1 MWSNRFLWTGLSSG
15 VAVAALTLGE
25 LWLAFFRVGHQRPD
39 MDLRPYRR
47 LGTPG
52 LIAYP
57 ACWYMAIFRYRNYS
71 LYQTMVLV
79 GATFAAVTAVVAA
92 FMIIG
97 GIYVVLT
104 TFAAAQLWK
113 VALLA
118 ASATFA
124 YALMVAIGVIILIV
138 PYAIVAAPTAL
149 AHRWLLLKIFA
160 PTGPATPGAASTRLK
175 S

>member
-1 MWSNRFLWTGLSSG
+1 MVKAISLDGSIGG
-15 VAVAALTLGE
+15 VAVAALALGG
-25 LWLAFFRVGHQRPD
+25 LWLAFFVVSGTKDPTWTFAH
-39 MDLRPYRR
+39 MVDLA
-47 LGTPG
+47 LPG
-52 LIAYP
+52 LIVYP
-57 ACWYMAIFRYRNYS
+57 ACWYMFIFRYRDYS
-71 LYQTMVLV
+71 LYETMVLV

-92 FMIIG
+92 FLTIG
-97 GIYVVLT
+97 ALYVVLT

-124 YALMVAIGVIILIV
+124 YAFMVAFGAIIMIV
-138 PYAIVAAPTAL
+138 PFAIVATAMAL

-160 PTGPATPGAASTRLK
+160 LAGPATPRL